1 MSVMVLFLEMLD
13 RWMICTIDI
22 VLWSYMGRQWLG
34 RSLPRDLLRSNCH
47 WNVGGKVKLGD
58 GVVVLQGD

>member
-1 MSVMVLFLEMLD
+1 
-13 RWMICTIDI
+13 
-22 VLWSYMGRQWLG
+22 MGRQWLG

-58 GVVVLQGD
+58 VVCCWCSKEIEVQKCLSMVRSMLRESVK